1 MSETHLSITWCED
14 GNHCNKKTLN
24 PFSWGARS
32 EHPHLGL
39 LFFKIISD
47 LKSILCYQV
56 RKRPIFNIHFHW
68 CHLHFLL
75 SGWFLGQSQ
84 ARDTMFEG
92 NPVSQLTTDSVAT
105 TVSRTALGVNPGI
118 GTVPRILFTGG
129 SNPGFEVWE
138 AWRVGEAASGS

>member
-1 MSETHLSITWCED
+1 MFLSMGHFKMFKPDRKALKKKKKYQWKKKVSETHLSFTWCED

-56 RKRPIFNIHFHW
+56 RKRPTFNIHFH
-68 CHLHFLL
+68 
-75 SGWFLGQSQ
+75 
-84 ARDTMFEG
+84 
-92 NPVSQLTTDSVAT
+92 
-105 TVSRTALGVNPGI
+105 
-118 GTVPRILFTGG
+118 
-129 SNPGFEVWE
+129 
-138 AWRVGEAASGS
+138 